1 MHSLGTQH
9 LDRRSL
15 LCRGAAL
22 AGASALAFPAFAQA
36 GVDEDLAEV
45 RLVCATK
52 RVTIGWYTRWIDA
65 GVAAPTDAAWLPKLR
80 RQEQQS
86 YAALAPLLGG
96 TAPTD
101 DDYTFVFPPGAVKSA
116 NNARTLGVSLERL
129 ALGVELGAASRIGDP
144 AVAGPVAAV
153 AATNAMH
160 VALLTAALTTSLPVA
175 LTADDA
181 STQLGENLQTSAPAC
196 SSRSS
201 RRSLSHSSSC
211 RPRPRSAARRS

>member
-1 MHSLGTQH
+1 MHSLGIYDRGS
-9 LDRRSL
+9 LLRRS
-15 LCRGAAL
+15 AAL
-22 AGASALAFPAFAQA
+22 AGVSLLASPMFAQA

-65 GVAAPTDAAWLPKLR
+65 GVGSATDAAWLPKLR

-86 YAALAPLLGG
+86 YAALAPLLGA

-101 DDYTFVFPPGAVKSA
+101 DDFDFVFPSGAVRSA

-129 ALGVELGAASRIGDP
+129 ALGVELGASSRISD
-144 AVAGPVAAV
+144 ANVAGPVAAV

-160 VALLTAALTTSLPVA
+160 IALLTGALTISLPVA
-175 LTADDA
+175 LTAADA
-181 STQLGENLQTSAPAC
+181 STQLGEYLQ
-196 SSRSS
+196 
-201 RRSLSHSSSC
+201 
-211 RPRPRSAARRS
+211 